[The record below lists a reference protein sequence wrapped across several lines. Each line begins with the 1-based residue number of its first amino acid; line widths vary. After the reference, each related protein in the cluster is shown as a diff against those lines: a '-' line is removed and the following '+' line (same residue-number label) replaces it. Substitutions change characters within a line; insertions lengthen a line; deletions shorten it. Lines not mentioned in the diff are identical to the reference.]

1 MKHTHI
7 TILKEDLE
15 RFKTACE
22 INIGTSFMHTSESM
36 SDDSIVCHVEFRD
49 IGDMF
54 YLGWKFQL
62 DENGRKI

>member
-22 INIGTSFMHTSESM
+22 INMHTSFLHTSEAIGLQH
-36 SDDSIVCHVEFRD
+36 IVCHIDYKIITD
-49 IGDMF
+49 IF
-54 YLGWKFQL
+54 YLGAKFERN
-62 DENGRKI
+62 ENG